1 MCACPLSLCSLW
13 AVWKLNETVREN
25 SGQIQFLQ
33 QQMSSVHS
41 RLRQNP
47 ENVIHVK
54 RNPEKLVRNK
64 RDFPSMLDNCGCPPG
79 PPGNT
84 GKQGKRGKRGKS
96 GKSGRPGPPGVPGSG
111 GKNGFPV
118 KCLITF
124 LKSQFYQIS
133 FKNMIFGRFYFL
145 S

>member
-1 MCACPLSLCSLW
+1 
-13 AVWKLNETVREN
+13 
-25 SGQIQFLQ
+25 
-33 QQMSSVHS
+33 MSSVHS

-47 ENVIHVK
+47 EKNVIHVNK

-118 KCLITF
+118 KYLIKAISY
-124 LKSQFYQIS
+124 KSDLA
-133 FKNMIFGRFYFL
+133 NP
-145 S
+145 